1 MYLKWTRNFIIRLCL
16 LVYSS
21 SSKRG
26 RGLSGGI
33 SSSSSLWSSFVGPR
47 AHTLP
52 WEMIIIKRSSSCCCY
67 SPVAVPALLLLL
79 LPTHYVFSTSLPPLA
94 NPLFCVVL
102 FQWLPKEL
110 PDFIITP
117 RKMKMTLPFKNAS
130 SYSTH
135 IDIFFQSND
144 SSSTPRPSSTS
155 TNSISRLE
163 IKVEWTV
170 RRRYHFSP

>member
-79 LPTHYVFSTSLPPLA
+79 PTHYVFSTSLPPLA

-135 IDIFFQSND
+135 IDIFFNQMTVHQLYGRFTLS
-144 SSSTPRPSSTS
+144 
-155 TNSISRLE
+155 SRLE
-163 IKVEWTV
+163 IKVQWTV

>member
-79 LPTHYVFSTSLPPLA
+79 PTHYVFSTSLPPLA
-94 NPLFCVVL
+94 NPLFVL
-102 FQWLPKEL
+102 FC
-110 PDFIITP
+110 FNGY
-117 RKMKMTLPFKNAS
+117 RKSCRISSLRPAKWKWRCHSKMPVV
-130 SYSTH
+130 
-135 IDIFFQSND
+135 IQ
-144 SSSTPRPSSTS
+144 PTS
-155 TNSISRLE
+155 TFFSIKWQFINSTADSRCHRHQQIPFLD
-163 IKVEWTV
+163 
-170 RRRYHFSP
+170 